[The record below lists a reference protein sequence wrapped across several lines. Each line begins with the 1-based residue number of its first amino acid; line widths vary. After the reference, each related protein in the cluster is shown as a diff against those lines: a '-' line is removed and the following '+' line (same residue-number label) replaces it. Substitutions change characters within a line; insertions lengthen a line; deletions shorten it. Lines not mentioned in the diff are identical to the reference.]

1 MTKYKINP
9 FVTVDGLACKT
20 PIAFKRLTDR
30 KMKQKG
36 PDFSNKRVLISL
48 LLSLSIK
55 ICRLIKNM
63 APNHV
68 FETVILD
75 SNDGR
80 SFGNA

>member
-36 PDFSNKRVLISL
+36 PDFSITVVINKNLQINQKYGSK
-48 LLSLSIK
+48 S
-55 ICRLIKNM
+55 RLRNCDFRFK
-63 APNHV
+63 
-68 FETVILD
+68 
-75 SNDGR
+75 R
-80 SFGNA
+80 